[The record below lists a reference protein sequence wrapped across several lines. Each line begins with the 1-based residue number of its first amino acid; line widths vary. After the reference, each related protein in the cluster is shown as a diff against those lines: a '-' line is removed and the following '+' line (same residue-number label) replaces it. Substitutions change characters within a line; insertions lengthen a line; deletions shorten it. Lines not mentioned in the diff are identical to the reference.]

1 MFIFLQLIAT
11 FRHLPKTTLHCFW
24 ELLYLPFRLDI
35 NLRNKISYEYLIYLY
50 APSFQSDVDY
60 SLLLGDNEKDG
71 KQSSLSDSTS
81 NESDALLGR
90 LIRRLTIVI
99 VHHVPIFWRLALS
112 IFSGKFGTVKP
123 LIFVI

>member
-1 MFIFLQLIAT
+1 M
-11 FRHLPKTTLHCFW
+11 HCFW